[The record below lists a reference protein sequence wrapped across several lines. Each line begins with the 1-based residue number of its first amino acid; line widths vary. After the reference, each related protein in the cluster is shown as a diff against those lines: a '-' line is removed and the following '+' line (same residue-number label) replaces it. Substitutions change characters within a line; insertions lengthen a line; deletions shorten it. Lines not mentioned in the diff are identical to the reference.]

1 MLISRFLRQ
10 PNHYRCCRYIQ
21 QSTGVIDHI
30 NMQGYGVAVIDGHY
44 HKEIKYG
51 IPNQTL
57 KLDHRYL
64 NIYIYIYIK

>member
-10 PNHYRCCRYIQ
+10 PLIYRNCRYVQ

-30 NMQGYGVAVIDGHY
+30 NIHGCGVAVIDEHF

-57 KLDHRYL
+57 NFDHLY
-64 NIYIYIYIK
+64 Y